1 MNIDW
6 QSNESHVLLN
16 PRAPIHERLIWEPMT
31 IAHQYPAHIWLMTSG
46 SQQTKLVA
54 LSKKAL
60 LTSAQAVNQH
70 LQSTSLDIWINPLPT
85 FHVGGLGIWARAYLS
100 GAIVHPYLEKW
111 SPHLFTEMSIKKKA
125 TLSALVPAQ
134 VYDLVLN
141 HLRAPET
148 LRAVIIGG
156 GALQETLYKRAREL
170 GWPLLPSYGLTE
182 CASQVATAPLESLLE
197 IHFPALDIL
206 SHIDIKLGDDGCFNI
221 RSPALLTAYAIQELD
236 QIQFIHPVVNDWFV
250 TQDRGSLGESLYCL

>member
-111 SPHLFTEMSIKKKA
+111 SPHLFTEMSIKKR
-125 TLSALVPAQ
+125 Q
-134 VYDLVLN
+134 
-141 HLRAPET
+141 
-148 LRAVIIGG
+148 
-156 GALQETLYKRAREL
+156 LY
-170 GWPLLPSYGLTE
+170 LPWFRHRYM
-182 CASQVATAPLESLLE
+182 
-197 IHFPALDIL
+197 IL
-206 SHIDIKLGDDGCFNI
+206 F
-221 RSPALLTAYAIQELD
+221 
-236 QIQFIHPVVNDWFV
+236 
-250 TQDRGSLGESLYCL
+250 